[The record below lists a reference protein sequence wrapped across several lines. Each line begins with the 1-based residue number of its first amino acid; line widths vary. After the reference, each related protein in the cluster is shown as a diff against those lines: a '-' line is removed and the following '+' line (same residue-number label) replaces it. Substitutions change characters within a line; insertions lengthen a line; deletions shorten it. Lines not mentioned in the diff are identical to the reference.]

1 MDIHGLMGPVSSWRE
16 VITHLGIVTVGIL
29 IALGLEGT
37 AEWVHHRHLVAE
49 AHQNLKSEIADNR
62 VELEKS
68 LATLPASEKQ
78 VRTIIDKLDSI
89 QGSDAGKAKPKSL
102 DIRYSFDDARLAN
115 ASWTTA
121 QTTGAL
127 SFMGYADVKKYSAV
141 YDLQREYIELQKD
154 LIQRII
160 DSSGNGSDK
169 KTLDGIR
176 DRMSAADRSM
186 LGLAQ
191 VGKSLDDEY
200 KKF

>member
-1 MDIHGLMGPVSSWRE
+1 MDIHAPHGLVSTWRE
-16 VITHLGIVTVGIL
+16 IFTHLGIVTVGIL

-49 AHQNLKSEIADNR
+49 AHANLRSEIADNC
-62 VELEKS
+62 VELENS
-68 LATLPASEKQ
+68 LAKLPSTEKQ
-78 VRTIIDKLDSI
+78 VRVIIDKLDSI
-89 QGSDAGKAKPKSL
+89 NASEAEKAKSKSV
-102 DIRYSFDDARLAN
+102 DIRYSFDDAQLAN

-127 SFMGYADVKKYSAV
+127 SFMRYDDVKKYSAV
-141 YDLQREYIELQKD
+141 YDLQREYVELQKD

-160 DSSGNGSDK
+160 DSSGNGNDE
-169 KTLDGIR
+169 KTLSGIR

-191 VGKSLDDEY
+191 VGKSLDEEY

>member
-1 MDIHGLMGPVSSWRE
+1 
-16 VITHLGIVTVGIL
+16 
-29 IALGLEGT
+29 
-37 AEWVHHRHLVAE
+37 
-49 AHQNLKSEIADNR
+49 
-62 VELEKS
+62 
-68 LATLPASEKQ
+68 
-78 VRTIIDKLDSI
+78 
-89 QGSDAGKAKPKSL
+89 
-102 DIRYSFDDARLAN
+102 
-115 ASWTTA
+115 
-121 QTTGAL
+121 
-127 SFMGYADVKKYSAV
+127 MGYADVKKYSAV